1 MNIDGSGNYSIEPSE
16 QSFEFKA
23 SGITVATVTKND
35 EVLGFRLPT
44 ALASEQFAITSS
56 ENRGRV
62 VSLLDR
68 DLSPIARIAF
78 ERQRARRAPLR
89 CTIAFHDD
97 TVLELR
103 MDGPTGLHLID
114 ASGKVRGLGSFR
126 GAQLAQGIDILL
138 VHPDPRWVPMTIF
151 AIFLLMALRL
161 NSLEGK
167 EQPWSEH
174 AQPAPERPS

>member
-1 MNIDGSGNYSIEPSE
+1 VDGSGNYSIEPKE
-16 QSFEFKA
+16 KSFEFKA
-23 SGITVATVTKND
+23 SGITIATVTKND
-35 EVLGFRLPT
+35 EVLGFRIPV

-62 VSLLDR
+62 VSLLDK

-78 ERQRARRAPLR
+78 ERQRTRRAPLR

-126 GAQLAQGIDILL
+126 GIQLAQGIDILL

-161 NSLEGK
+161 SSLDGHEH
-167 EQPWSEH
+167 PWSEM
-174 AQPAPERPS
+174 PESAPKYPR